1 VSAIL
6 LMRNAEAVGETLEI
20 RESHRYLTGEGRQH
34 AAEVVARLREQ
45 GLPIEAVLCSPVM
58 RAVQTAEL
66 AASVLGFAGPVES
79 LPALAPGG
87 NAHTAAEAL
96 VRFSCAL
103 AVGHEPG
110 LSAVGSLLCE
120 RRAFPPIHRAQV
132 YLVRDGHP
140 IWSLGPGDGAPLACR

>member
-1 VSAIL
+1 
-6 LMRNAEAVGETLEI
+6 MRNAEAVGETLEI

-34 AAEVVARLREQ
+34 ATRVIATLREQ
-45 GLPIEAVLCSPVM
+45 ALPIEVVLCSPVM

-66 AASVLGFAGPVES
+66 AASALGFAGPVEA

-87 NAHTAAEAL
+87 NAHAAAEAL
-96 VRFSCAL
+96 ARFSCAL

-132 YLVRDGHP
+132 YLVQGGHP
-140 IWSLGPGDGAPLACR
+140 RWSLGPGDSAPVAVR